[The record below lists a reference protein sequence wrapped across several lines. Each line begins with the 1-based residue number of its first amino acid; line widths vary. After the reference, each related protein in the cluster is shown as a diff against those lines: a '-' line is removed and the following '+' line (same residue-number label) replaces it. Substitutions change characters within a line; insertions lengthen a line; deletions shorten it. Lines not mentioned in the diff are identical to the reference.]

1 MSSLP
6 QKKQIL
12 IVDDN
17 QDIRL
22 LLAQVLEEEDTY
34 TIWLAENGVEAI
46 AQATRV
52 QPDLILLDMS
62 LPGMSG
68 WEVVMHLRSLAD
80 LAQTP
85 IVAVTASV
93 SLLDQE
99 RALTLGCTKH
109 LGKPFDLT
117 VLLETVANLLER
129 V

>member
-22 LLAQVLEEEDTY
+22 LLAQVLEEEYIY
-34 TIWLAENGVEAI
+34 TIWLAKNGVEAI
-46 AQATRV
+46 AQATQV
-52 QPDLILLDMS
+52 HPDLILLDMS

-68 WEVVMHLRSLAD
+68 WEVVTHLRSLAD

-117 VLLETVANLLER
+117 VLLETIASLL
-129 V
+129 